1 MHIQFKG
8 TNYELSD
15 EITDIASKKL
25 QALTKYLGKTGSEPM
40 AYVDLGKRTEAQANG
55 DIWYG
60 DCNLDVEGKR
70 YYAKATAET
79 LRTAID
85 RMVGELAKELRRDH
99 KKQHSLL
106 KRGGFRVKEFFRF
119 GT

>member
-1 MHIQFKG
+1 MQIQFKG
-8 TNYELSD
+8 TNYELTD
-15 EITDIASKKL
+15 EITELAARKL
-25 QALTKYLGKTGSEPM
+25 ESLGKYTGTTGSEPM
-40 AYVDLGKRTEAQANG
+40 AYVDLGKFTEAHQNG

-60 DCNLDVEGKR
+60 DCSLDVEGKR
-70 YYAKATAET
+70 YYAKATADS

-85 RMVGELAKELRRDH
+85 RMVGELGRELRRAH

-106 KRGGFRVKEFFRF
+106 RRGGARVKEFFRF